1 MYYSRLLM
9 YAKLVPAKERMQIV
23 ARSYFKGVSELLRP
37 SILVHSAVFAACAK
51 AIFLS
56 VNLSLSPGKFYI
68 KFQFM
73 RRLFLCNPPFTLL

>member
-51 AIFLS
+51 AIFLT
-56 VNLSLSPGKFYI
+56 VNLSLSPSKFYKVSVYAATI
-68 KFQFM
+68 FM
-73 RRLFLCNPPFTLL
+73 